1 MSFAF
6 VNLIYTL
13 TLLVGMLL
21 LMEAG
26 RRVGS
31 RRIAA
36 DAEGAK
42 AGIGTVEGALLALL
56 GLLTAFS
63 FSGAA
68 ARFDER
74 RQQIVDEASAIAGAY
89 SLVDL
94 LPPETQPPL
103 RETFKQYLDSRL
115 EAYRRMPD
123 IGEAKEEIDRS
134 KALQNDIWTQAVNA
148 TRQAEY
154 QPVALQVLPAIGK
167 MVDISA
173 HRTAAVFT
181 HPPMIIF
188 IMLGALMLIC
198 SLLAGYGMASAK
210 SRNWLHTIAFAV
222 ILALTFYVIRD
233 LEYPR
238 LPGLVGLSNFDNA
251 LVEVRNS
258 MR

>member
-68 ARFDER
+68 ARFVER
-74 RQQIVDEASAIAGAY
+74 RQQIVDEASAIATPDGGAGC
-89 SLVDL
+89 
-94 LPPETQPPL
+94 QP
-103 RETFKQYLDSRL
+103 D
-115 EAYRRMPD
+115 
-123 IGEAKEEIDRS
+123 
-134 KALQNDIWTQAVNA
+134 
-148 TRQAEY
+148 
-154 QPVALQVLPAIGK
+154 QP
-167 MVDISA
+167 
-173 HRTAAVFT
+173 H
-181 HPPMIIF
+181 
-188 IMLGALMLIC
+188 
-198 SLLAGYGMASAK
+198 
-210 SRNWLHTIAFAV
+210 
-222 ILALTFYVIRD
+222 
-233 LEYPR
+233 
-238 LPGLVGLSNFDNA
+238 
-251 LVEVRNS
+251 
-258 MR
+258 